1 MVSKSPLIII
11 PKIPCAITKTSLSLK
26 KMNKL
31 IPMFDL
37 VIIYHDPPIKN
48 NLKRGHKSKEHR
60 KLINMLKIL
69 RVVGDFK
76 IKYVIKVEIFFQ
88 IKVYLF

>member
-1 MVSKSPLIII
+1 
-11 PKIPCAITKTSLSLK
+11 
-26 KMNKL
+26 MNKL

-37 VIIYHDPPIKN
+37 VIIYHDPPTKN

-69 RVVGDFK
+69 RGLGDFK
-76 IKYVIKVEIFFQ
+76 IKFVIKVEIFFKLKY
-88 IKVYLF
+88 IYFNFIW